1 VDHDPLV
8 VPGRQA
14 AGASIGVAALGA
26 ASVGAAARERVVV
39 VVLVVA
45 AAPLGAHEVHGAIR
59 DEWQRLGWE
68 RSFLRYP
75 VSDEGDTPGG
85 RVSFFEGGKI
95 EWTPA
100 GGAVTTRSVKFDDD

>member
-1 VDHDPLV
+1 VSPRSRV
-8 VPGRQA
+8 GT
-14 AGASIGVAALGA
+14 VAASRSLPYCSRITCRRSRRPPTA
-26 ASVGAAARERVVV
+26 QA
-39 VVLVVA
+39 L
-45 AAPLGAHEVHGAIR
+45 R